1 MAAHGQSGLAGADDD
16 GGREPHDTRSLIQP
30 PLSVDGDED
39 VRRVGDDVEYGR
51 PPLRLSDQ
59 RLDVVL
65 ARVGANVEMNA
76 DSAKAIAYVVVD
88 AEDAL
93 NVHVGL
99 ERGLDRMELYA
110 APLGDCSNAR
120 REAARKTGED
130 EFDGSRSVVLGRKDL
145 RVVCLDR
152 ECLVA
157 GLLSSEPEE
166 IANGGAAVRAIQ
178 PFAARTPLELRGLRH
193 LLQGLACVEQCSHIN
208 AVVHLGEGR
217 HARCHGLS
225 LLVSRLVTLNWSGP
239 AVCKALSLRRARVE
253 RRWWIPGFV
262 GGPAICRLPGLR
274 APRP

>member
-1 MAAHGQSGLAGADDD
+1 MPAHGQSGLAGTDDD

-30 PLSVDGDED
+30 PSVDGNED
-39 VRRVGDDVEYGR
+39 VRRVGDDVEYSR
-51 PPLRLSDQ
+51 PFLRLGDQ

-65 ARVGANVEMNA
+65 ARIGANVEMNA

-145 RVVCLDR
+145 RVVRLDR
-152 ECLVA
+152 ECLVT

-166 IANGGAAVRAIQ
+166 IADGGAAVRAIQ

-193 LLQGLACVEQCSHIN
+193 LLQGLARVEQCSHIN

-217 HARCHGLS
+217 HARGHGLS

-239 AVCKALSLRRARVE
+239 AV
-253 RRWWIPGFV
+253 
-262 GGPAICRLPGLR
+262 
-274 APRP
+274 

>member
-1 MAAHGQSGLAGADDD
+1 MLAHGQSGLAGADDD

-30 PLSVDGDED
+30 PLSVDGDVD

-65 ARVGANVEMNA
+65 ARIGANVEMNA

-99 ERGLDRMELYA
+99 ERSLDRMELYA
-110 APLGDCSNAR
+110 APLRDCSNAR

-130 EFDGSRSVVLGRKDL
+130 EFDGSRSVVLGRKHL
-145 RVVCLDR
+145 RVVRLDR

-166 IANGGAAVRAIQ
+166 IADGGAAVRAIQ

-217 HARCHGLS
+217 HARGHGLS

-239 AVCKALSLRRARVE
+239 AVGNALSRDGVE
-253 RRWWIPGFV
+253 RRSWIPGFV
-262 GGPAICRLPGLR
+262 GEPAICCLQG
-274 APRP
+274 